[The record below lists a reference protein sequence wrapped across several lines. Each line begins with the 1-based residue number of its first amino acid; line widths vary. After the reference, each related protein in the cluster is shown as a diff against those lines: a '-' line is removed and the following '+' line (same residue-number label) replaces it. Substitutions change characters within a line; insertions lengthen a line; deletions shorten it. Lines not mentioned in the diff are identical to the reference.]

1 MDVHTVRTVIDNGD
15 GSYDPFGELIGM
27 ERYSKEEFDRRDL
40 KDFQGSLEAT
50 AVDAPSGGG
59 FFEWLFGKK
68 DRGASFEEIF
78 EAYRDYGI
86 TYVEA
91 DKGSGVGNVYD
102 NGELVDYFVDRRPD
116 GGVFSFCSRG
126 GKSADGDRDS
136 NVNAKNG
143 ITVSTVYDE
152 KGKLC
157 GVSRIE

>member
-1 MDVHTVRTVIDNGD
+1 M
-15 GSYDPFGELIGM
+15 
-27 ERYSKEEFDRRDL
+27 
-40 KDFQGSLEAT
+40 
-50 AVDAPSGGG
+50 
-59 FFEWLFGKK
+59 
-68 DRGASFEEIF
+68 
-78 EAYRDYGI
+78 
-86 TYVEA
+86 EA